1 MGFRLNNSQRIV
13 CWIAV
18 AIIAAIQTYDFLE
31 NGIGGIGWIV
41 SLAVIFVLTI
51 IALNKDSVS
60 SANSNAATT
69 TIESPFTS
77 HSATSTLQHDQL
89 VSLLVKSIKNLASEI
104 REELK
109 RINPKLVTTHP
120 KLGSLAGLTSQST
133 KISYCTVFIAFNSE
147 PQLYP
152 RSRQLSEARD
162 LIVNEMCRTEIARLN
177 AELDSDDR
185 KIMVSTGQTSSEQ
198 NDLRNEL
205 KGLNDAKVVLLRTL
219 LNSDL
224 KELET
229 AGRIAITN
237 LKQGS
242 PDSLNPLYLA
252 LRRFMVG
259 NKSISDDDFASEY
272 GAIVQS
278 WIAKAR
284 QNILGG

>member
-1 MGFRLNNSQRIV
+1 
-13 CWIAV
+13 
-18 AIIAAIQTYDFLE
+18 
-31 NGIGGIGWIV
+31 
-41 SLAVIFVLTI
+41 
-51 IALNKDSVS
+51 
-60 SANSNAATT
+60 
-69 TIESPFTS
+69 
-77 HSATSTLQHDQL
+77 
-89 VSLLVKSIKNLASEI
+89 
-104 REELK
+104 
-109 RINPKLVTTHP
+109 
-120 KLGSLAGLTSQST
+120 
-133 KISYCTVFIAFNSE
+133 
-147 PQLYP
+147 
-152 RSRQLSEARD
+152 
-162 LIVNEMCRTEIARLN
+162 MCRTEIARLN